1 MLKSIQSQ
9 DRAVGRNRF
18 ICRFEDKLPSMGR
31 PARGRNGAIKRLRST
46 SPKVEVAWNP
56 EWVGSEQIR
65 FFKLDGDRLKV
76 LSPWRVMP
84 NWPDKGMTRSILSFD
99 RSK

>member
-1 MLKSIQSQ
+1 
-9 DRAVGRNRF
+9 
-18 ICRFEDKLPSMGR
+18 MGR
-31 PARGRNGAIKRLRST
+31 LRT
-46 SPKVEVAWNP
+46 N
-56 EWVGSEQIR
+56 R